1 MKEGMPHSTNG
12 NEDEPKLS
20 ERQLKLIKKG
30 HTIERASQ
38 PFLNCQR
45 ERGHTNATRE
55 ECFKPGEWFI
65 DAFSYCPEHMEEV
78 LGILEEQDEYQEK
91 RKREIARIVGE
102 RSKLTDEESAVE
114 QLILEEYR
122 KARKEPMLGDY
133 YFEEIQRVRAGDPRM
148 LLPDV
153 LKKLYQEIE
162 EELQQASNESKGAE
176 DMAEKERAERD
187 LLIEWWGYRLY
198 LDKVLITRKIF
209 PARTL
214 GEVIGLLYR
223 EAELEQSEK
232 EE

>member
-1 MKEGMPHSTNG
+1 
-12 NEDEPKLS
+12 
-20 ERQLKLIKKG
+20 
-30 HTIERASQ
+30 
-38 PFLNCQR
+38 
-45 ERGHTNATRE
+45 
-55 ECFKPGEWFI
+55 
-65 DAFSYCPEHMEEV
+65 
-78 LGILEEQDEYQEK
+78 
-91 RKREIARIVGE
+91 
-102 RSKLTDEESAVE
+102 
-114 QLILEEYR
+114 
-122 KARKEPMLGDY
+122 MLGDY

-198 LDKVLITRKIF
+198 LEKVSVTRKIF

>member
-1 MKEGMPHSTNG
+1 
-12 NEDEPKLS
+12 
-20 ERQLKLIKKG
+20 
-30 HTIERASQ
+30 
-38 PFLNCQR
+38 
-45 ERGHTNATRE
+45 
-55 ECFKPGEWFI
+55 
-65 DAFSYCPEHMEEV
+65 MEEL

-122 KARKEPMLGDY
+122 KTRKEPMLGDY